1 MNTIYGKILWR
12 TSLPVLLLLFLAVSC
27 KQSEQHSSWEKKY
40 DSFYRSV
47 TDSLTTKIR
56 EYTRLNNYNT
66 INRSFYYFHYNAI
79 FFTSHTHQTII
90 LFALIYPY

>member
-47 TDSLTTKIR
+47 TDSLTT
-56 EYTRLNNYNT
+56 
-66 INRSFYYFHYNAI
+66 HYNRYVRWQSKRWRCRLI
-79 FFTSHTHQTII
+79 VWNGITI
-90 LFALIYPY
+90 LL